1 MNREF
6 LYDLLSTGSVSGNE
20 AAIEKKIYDYMQDKA
35 DQVMVD
41 ELGNVTAALNP
52 SSPFK
57 VLLAGHAD
65 EIGLMVTAV
74 DSDGYLMVTN
84 LGGIYTTTY
93 PGHKVRIYVPK
104 KGEKRALLKRI
115 RSAGISPLMLW
126 PSVFR
131 KKTMERS

>member
-20 AAIEKKIYDYMQDKA
+20 AAIEKKIYDYMLDKA
-35 DQVMVD
+35 NQVTVD
-41 ELGNVTAALNP
+41 ELGNVTAALNT

-74 DSDGYLMVTN
+74 DSDDT
-84 LGGIYTTTY
+84 
-93 PGHKVRIYVPK
+93 
-104 KGEKRALLKRI
+104 
-115 RSAGISPLMLW
+115 
-126 PSVFR
+126 
-131 KKTMERS
+131 